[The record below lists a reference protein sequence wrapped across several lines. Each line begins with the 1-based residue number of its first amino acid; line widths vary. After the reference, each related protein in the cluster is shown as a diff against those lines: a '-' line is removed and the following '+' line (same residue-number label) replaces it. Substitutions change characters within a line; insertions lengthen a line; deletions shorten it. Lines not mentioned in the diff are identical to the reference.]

1 MKDLKD
7 YLFEGKRVVKNNELV
22 DKNIQ
27 QKIINNELSWDEAD
41 DIVTQYKIDFDEV
54 DSFYIDEID
63 RMSMEVD
70 PIDYINGEL
79 KGSIAGQIDEIIDA
93 LGVDKWYLALN
104 SILNKQA

>member
-27 QKIINNELSWDEAD
+27 QKILNNELSWDEAD

-79 KGSIAGQIDEIIDA
+79 KGSTAGQIDEIIDA
-93 LGVDKWYLALN
+93 LGVDEWYFALN